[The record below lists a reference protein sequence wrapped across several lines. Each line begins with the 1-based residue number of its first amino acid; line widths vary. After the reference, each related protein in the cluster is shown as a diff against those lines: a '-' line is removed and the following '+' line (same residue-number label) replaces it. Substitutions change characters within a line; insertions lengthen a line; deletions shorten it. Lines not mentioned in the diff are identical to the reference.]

1 VLSTASRRRL
11 EAFDYNGVTLDDS
24 RLRTQF
30 KATREFYL
38 GIPNDDILKGFRKGA
53 GLPAPG
59 ADMGGWAQMDTGGVF
74 GQWLSGMA
82 RIYRATGDTA
92 MRDKALYLMDEWGK
106 TFAKSGKPTARAS
119 ATAHYAFDKTLC
131 GLVDLQ
137 IYAESKE
144 AGEWMSRLVD
154 WGNKT
159 LNRSCQP
166 PDVLLNP
173 ALTKPI
179 NIAGSPATGTEWYT
193 LSENLYRAYLITGD
207 ARFRDFGDLW
217 HYPLYWSKF
226 TSKDAIDLHGL
237 HAYSHVNTLS
247 SAAMTYE
254 VTGDPHFLDVIKG
267 AHDHFRAHQNFAT
280 GGFGPVEQLVKADG
294 SLGRSIDY
302 EASTFETGCGSWAVF
317 KLGRYLLEFTG
328 EAQYGD
334 WIERVLYNGI
344 SAALPMADRQ
354 NPYFDDIWTLHGWG
368 PDRGRTFYYSDYRLG
383 GGRKDYYPAPWPCC
397 SGTYIQAVADYHNL
411 IYFRDPSGI
420 YVNLFVPS
428 EVRWDHT
435 GSAVIVTQKTNY
447 PEEET
452 TALTIRTSQKS
463 EFNVNLRVPPWAEE
477 ASIRINGKSVQT
489 AAYPNTW
496 AVLHREWSDG
506 DLIEFRMPMHLRVNA
521 VDTFH
526 PNRVAV
532 VYGPVVLAQEQKP
545 VLNLSMQH
553 PDRSVRQA
561 NAPLQFV
568 GSSPKSPMLK
578 PFYGVGYATPYA
590 IYFEL

>member
-1 VLSTASRRRL
+1 
-11 EAFDYNGVTLDDS
+11 
-24 RLRTQF
+24 
-30 KATREFYL
+30 
-38 GIPNDDILKGFRKGA
+38 
-53 GLPAPG
+53 
-59 ADMGGWAQMDTGGVF
+59 
-74 GQWLSGMA
+74 
-82 RIYRATGDTA
+82 
-92 MRDKALYLMDEWGK
+92 
-106 TFAKSGKPTARAS
+106 
-119 ATAHYAFDKTLC
+119 
-131 GLVDLQ
+131 
-137 IYAESKE
+137 
-144 AGEWMSRLVD
+144 
-154 WGNKT
+154 
-159 LNRSCQP
+159 
-166 PDVLLNP
+166 
-173 ALTKPI
+173 
-179 NIAGSPATGTEWYT
+179 
-193 LSENLYRAYLITGD
+193 
-207 ARFRDFGDLW
+207 
-217 HYPLYWSKF
+217 
-226 TSKDAIDLHGL
+226 
-237 HAYSHVNTLS
+237 
-247 SAAMTYE
+247 
-254 VTGDPHFLDVIKG
+254 
-267 AHDHFRAHQNFAT
+267 
-280 GGFGPVEQLVKADG
+280 
-294 SLGRSIDY
+294 
-302 EASTFETGCGSWAVF
+302 VF